1 MKTKWI
7 RAVPAVLLFGLAIA
21 CGSDQQQQQVQ
32 SYKDTK
38 SIVLDVLKSEDAQKA
53 IQEALN
59 KNKDKTAQLLSTNEG
74 VQMQMAVKQVLTD
87 PSNAKFLEKT
97 MTDPRF
103 AGEFAK
109 AIEKQNKQI
118 YKDLLKDPT
127 YQKSMMEAMNTPD
140 FDQIMFTLMKQPKY
154 KQMMMNAVTDSM
166 QSPLFKL
173 QVMDMMKK
181 VVEEGVRPAE
191 ENAQGGGQKQQQQSQ
206 QQQQKQGGQGKEGGQ
221 SSSSPSPSQ
230 SPSPSDDSSG
240 GKSDEAGNKKKKD
253 DDQEE

>member
-1 MKTKWI
+1 MPGAMKTKWI
-7 RAVPAVLLFGLAIA
+7 RAVPAVLLCSLVIA

-38 SIVLDVLKSEDAQKA
+38 SIVIDVLKSEDAQKT

-87 PSNAKFLEKT
+87 PNNAKFIEKT

-154 KQMMMNAVTDSM
+154 KQMMANAVTDTM

-173 QVMDMMKK
+173 QVMDILKK
-181 VVEEGVRPAE
+181 VVEEGARPTE
-191 ENAQGGGQKQQQQSQ
+191 ENAQSGGGQKQQQKQGN
-206 QQQQKQGGQGKEGGQ
+206 QGGQ
-221 SSSSPSPSQ
+221 SSPSPSQ
-230 SPSPSDDSSG
+230 SPSPSDDNAG
-240 GKSDEAGNKKKKD
+240 GKSGDEASNKKKKE